1 MSRTSVMYI
10 EYRKNGDSPWRWVR
24 SLMPSQDIDWAEDDP
39 GYMVDINGN
48 DNKEEYKFV
57 YELSKQGIVRD
68 LFNDN
73 DVDFNGRGFPKDMSE
88 DLKKFIESDPER
100 FDGIWGKSYASLQ
113 ELIDCVNLKIKEIE
127 SRKQEYINKQN
138 NATIHQKLDLIMKS
152 LGGINVQEDLL
163 NTAFKDTS
171 NNDEDED
178 MYDDD
183 YDYIG
188 ECDDM
193 IDDYKYCLN
202 FLAGINQ
209 IVDFCTNSWAFETNI
224 RIIYFT
230 C

>member
-10 EYRKNGDSPWRWVR
+10 EYRKNDNSPWRWVR
-24 SLMPSQDIDWAEDDP
+24 PLMPSQDIDWAEDDP
-39 GYMVDINGN
+39 GYMVDTT
-48 DNKEEYKFV
+48 DNKEQYKFV

-68 LFNDN
+68 LLNDN

-113 ELIDCVNLKIKEIE
+113 EMIDCVNLKIKEIE

-163 NTAFKDTS
+163 NNAFKDKS
-171 NNDEDED
+171 NDEDED
-178 MYDDD
+178 MYDD

-188 ECDDM
+188 EYDDM
-193 IDDYKYCLN
+193 IDEYKYCLN

-209 IVDFCTNSWAFETNI
+209 IVDFCTNSWADASDI
-224 RIIYFT
+224 RIVYFT

>member
-10 EYRKNGDSPWRWVR
+10 EYRKNDDSPWRWVR
-24 SLMPSQDIDWAEDDP
+24 PLMPSQDIDWAEDDP
-39 GYMVDINGN
+39 GYMVDTT

-88 DLKKFIESDPER
+88 ELKKFIESDPER

-113 ELIDCVNLKIKEIE
+113 EVIDCVNLKIKEIE

-152 LGGINVQEDLL
+152 LGGINVQADLL
-163 NTAFKDTS
+163 NVAFKKEES
-171 NNDEDED
+171 EDNSED
-178 MYDDD
+178 DYDYD

-209 IVDFCTNSWAFETNI
+209 VVDFCTNSWAFETNI

>member
-1 MSRTSVMYI
+1 MSRTTVMYI
-10 EYRKNGDSPWRWVR
+10 EYRKNNDSPWRWVR
-24 SLMPSQDIDWAEDDP
+24 PLMPSQDIDWAEDEP

-68 LFNDN
+68 LLNDN

-113 ELIDCVNLKIKEIE
+113 EMIDCVNLKIKEIE

-163 NTAFKDTS
+163 NNAFKDKS
-171 NNDEDED
+171 NDEDED

-188 ECDDM
+188 EYDDM
-193 IDDYKYCLN
+193 IDEYKYCLN
-202 FLAGINQ
+202 FFAGINQ